1 MPVTIR
7 EVAERAGVSTM
18 TVSRVLNES
27 NRVQPETRQ
36 KVELAIAEL
45 GYVPNSLAR
54 GLSSQKTGVLAL
66 IVPDVAN
73 PFFTKVV
80 RGAENVGWRNGY
92 RAILCNT
99 ENDITREEAYLE
111 DMLAQRVEGL
121 IIAPTSD
128 QSRRQL
134 NLVAQ
139 HKVPFVMIDRAVEGL
154 DNDLVEGD
162 NIGGAKKL
170 VEHLI
175 KLGHR
180 RIAMVNGPLDIS
192 TSRDRLKGYCQ
203 ALEAANIAYDPELVL
218 QTNVDQLGG
227 YRAGKQLLGFKVR
240 PSAVFTVNNLTAVG
254 VIQVVREAGLTIPED
269 LALVCFDDI
278 EIASI
283 ICPFVTVMAQ
293 PAESFGTI
301 ALQLLLDRISGRA
314 VERRHVT
321 LSPELIIRESCG
333 VNLRNIAGTSH

>member
-27 NRVQPETRQ
+27 SRVQPETRQ

-73 PFFTKVV
+73 PFFTKAV
-80 RGAENVGWRNGY
+80 RGAENVAWRNGY

-99 ENDITREEAYLE
+99 ENDITREKAYLA

-128 QSRRQL
+128 LSRRQL
-134 NLVAQ
+134 NLVVQ
-139 HKVPFVMIDRAVEGL
+139 HQVPFVMMDRAVEGL

-162 NIGGAKKL
+162 NAGGSRRL

-175 KLGHR
+175 SLGHR
-180 RIAMVNGPLDIS
+180 RIAMVNGPMDIS
-192 TSRDRLKGYCQ
+192 TSRDRLKGYRQ
-203 ALEAANIAYDPELVL
+203 ALEAANIAYDPALVI
-218 QTNVDQLGG
+218 QTTVDQLGG
-227 YRAGKQLLGFKVR
+227 YRAGKQLLEFRER
-240 PSAVFTVNNLTAVG
+240 PTAVFTVNNLTAVG
-254 VIQVVREAGLTIPED
+254 VVQVVREVGLNIPED

-333 VNLRNIAGTSH
+333 VKLVRPEGPIK